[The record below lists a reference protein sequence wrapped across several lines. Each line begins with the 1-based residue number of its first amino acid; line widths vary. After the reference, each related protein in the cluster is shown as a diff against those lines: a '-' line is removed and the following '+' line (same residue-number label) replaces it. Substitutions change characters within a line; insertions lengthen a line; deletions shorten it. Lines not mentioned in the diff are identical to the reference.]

1 MNTQQG
7 KENPQ
12 KTRKALSMKMTYIDA
27 LTIALTAVADNVEA
41 TERLTAL
48 REQLMKRGT
57 TSDKVKEARKAKTAE
72 ARSELVKT
80 VAPVLRE
87 VLTHT
92 QLGLTAKEIFSEA
105 QSRLPE
111 GFTVAKVQNILL
123 REMAPELEK
132 IEEKRK
138 ANVYRLIQG

>member
-1 MNTQQG
+1 
-7 KENPQ
+7 
-12 KTRKALSMKMTYIDA
+12 MKMTYVDA
-27 LTIALTAVADNVEA
+27 LNLAISAMDYKAKCEDEAEAAQYVACSEKLTAMK
-41 TERLTAL
+41 
-48 REQLMKRGT
+48 EQLMKRHT
-57 TSDKVKEARKAKTAE
+57 TSDKAKEVRKAKTAE

>member
-1 MNTQQG
+1 
-7 KENPQ
+7 
-12 KTRKALSMKMTYIDA
+12 MTYVDA
-27 LTIALTAVADNVEA
+27 LTIALTAVADNAEA

-48 REQLMKRGT
+48 REQLMKRRT
-57 TSDKVKEARKAKTAE
+57 TSDKMKDARKAKTAE